1 MSLFCESQQEDVC
14 LPHGEPWGSGD
25 LPAMPHPLRLSV
37 RGRLPCDTQT
47 DNTDACPY
55 RLLLRGRF
63 CRNPFGNRR
72 SAGGSDSGTTQ
83 RESFPPGKAE
93 SIH

>member
-14 LPHGEPWGSGD
+14 LPHGEPWASGA
-25 LPAMPHPLRLSV
+25 LHAMPHPLRLSV

-47 DNTDACPY
+47 DNTDACTY
-55 RLLLRGRF
+55 RLLLRGRSS
-63 CRNPFGNRR
+63 RNPFVNRR
-72 SAGGSDSGTTQ
+72 SAGESDSGIPQ